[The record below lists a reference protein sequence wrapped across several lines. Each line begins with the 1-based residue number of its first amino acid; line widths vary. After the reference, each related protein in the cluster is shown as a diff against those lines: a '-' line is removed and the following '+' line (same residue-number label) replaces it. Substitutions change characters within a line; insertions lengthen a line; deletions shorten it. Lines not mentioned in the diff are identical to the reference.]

1 MAVLHKF
8 LQAEPKK
15 KIILLQVFTVQIFV
29 RIALLTLPFY
39 IILGMLQRIQLRTTS
54 NPKIMSPDTNKQI
67 VDNHPDIQHLPW
79 AVRATSSFVPGSRCL
94 CQAITA
100 QTILA
105 WKGYPSELHIGVQK
119 NESSNLAA
127 HAWLVKN
134 EMVIVG
140 NLPNLVD
147 FIPLPALPKVI
158 R

>member
-1 MAVLHKF
+1 MAVLRKF
-8 LQAEPKK
+8 LQAESSK
-15 KIILLQVFTVQIFV
+15 KIILLQVLTVQIFV
-29 RIALLTLPFY
+29 RLALLSLPFY

-54 NPKIMSPDTNKQI
+54 NPKIMSPDTDKHC

-100 QTILA
+100 QTVLA
-105 WKGYPSELHIGVQK
+105 LKGYPSELHIGVQK
-119 NESSNLAA
+119 SESSNLAA
-127 HAWLVKN
+127 HAWLVRN
-134 EMVIVG
+134 ELVVVG

-147 FIPLPALPKVI
+147 FIPLPTLPRVI